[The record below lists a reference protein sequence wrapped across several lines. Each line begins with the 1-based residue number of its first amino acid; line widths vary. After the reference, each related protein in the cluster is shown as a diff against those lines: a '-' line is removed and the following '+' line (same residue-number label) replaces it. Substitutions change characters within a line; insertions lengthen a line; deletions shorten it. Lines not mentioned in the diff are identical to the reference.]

1 MESSSPPE
9 PRRNYPIPSNRPPQ
23 PTPGTAKYRIVVQY
37 LGTRYAGWQLQP
49 GRDTVQGKLQEAL
62 FRISREERS
71 VVGSGRTDSGVHARA
86 QVAHFRLDKCLEPRR
101 LRLAL
106 NSCLPS
112 DIRIMRL
119 RPCRSDFHAQRQVRS
134 KLYRYHIYDGPVL
147 SPFLAGRAYH
157 HPRRLQ
163 QPAMT
168 LAATQLLGRHD
179 FSGFAASSTSVK
191 DRRRTLFRS
200 ELTRR
205 GHHLFYWVEG
215 DGFLHHMVRNI
226 VGTLLQ
232 VGRGER
238 RPDCIAQ
245 VLASRDRRKAG
256 PTAQP
261 QGLCLMK
268 VRYSGRS
275 PATS

>member
-1 MESSSPPE
+1 M
-9 PRRNYPIPSNRPPQ
+9 PSNQHLQ
-23 PTPGTAKYRIVVQY
+23 PTPGGTKYRIVVQY
-37 LGTRYAGWQLQP
+37 LGTRYSGWQLQP
-49 GRDTVQGKLQEAL
+49 GRDTVQGKLQQAL
-62 FRISREERS
+62 FKVSREERS

-86 QVAHFRLDKCLEPRR
+86 QVAHFSLDKRFEPNR

-147 SPFLAGRAYH
+147 SPFLAGQVYH

-163 QPAMT
+163 QPVMT
-168 LAATQLLGRHD
+168 LAATQLLGRHE
-179 FSGFAASSTSVK
+179 FSGFAASTTSVR
-191 DRRRTLFRS
+191 DRRRTVFRS
-200 ELTRR
+200 EVTRR
-205 GHHLFYWVEG
+205 GHHLFYWIEG

-232 VGRGER
+232 LGRGER
-238 RPDCIAQ
+238 EPDCILRI
-245 VLASRDRRKAG
+245 LASGDRRNAG

-268 VRYSGRS
+268 VSYSSR
-275 PATS
+275 PARN